1 MDSSERWQ
9 RKRAR
14 KKEARAEKRADLQAQ
29 YEEARRAAGPL
40 SGKAHLEGCL
50 SFLRWLCPR
59 CDYETDFVNHPT
71 KYGVG
76 SPDPDATAADE
87 AKQEQNH
94 ASGSVHWQ
102 KTAARHR
109 LEDWKKRCKRLLEQ
123 PGRPDVVL
131 DLSFT
136 GMGAGELRS
145 LALQV
150 CICYGASL
158 KPITGQPEPDPPRM
172 AIAGVRE
179 EALAALRRMQDFP
192 SWPVPLLPALEE
204 MPANLLHPRLVFLS
218 PDADA
223 TLTHFEGNV
232 TYVVGGIVDTGRWRK
247 ASLDHAT
254 SLRIESRRLPI
265 GEYATAMGAQ
275 PCVHILTVDHAF
287 LILAH
292 LRAAYRA
299 GVSPDWPAILRAVLP
314 PRKLKG
320 SCER

>member
-109 LEDWKKRCKRLLEQ
+109 LEDWKKRCKRTVCYAIVWLEDG
-123 PGRPDVVL
+123 PKNSPPARNGRPHWPSHVVA
-131 DLSFT
+131 T
-136 GMGAGELRS
+136 G
-145 LALQV
+145 
-150 CICYGASL
+150 
-158 KPITGQPEPDPPRM
+158 
-172 AIAGVRE
+172 
-179 EALAALRRMQDFP
+179 
-192 SWPVPLLPALEE
+192 
-204 MPANLLHPRLVFLS
+204 
-218 PDADA
+218 
-223 TLTHFEGNV
+223 HF
-232 TYVVGGIVDTGRWRK
+232 
-247 ASLDHAT
+247 
-254 SLRIESRRLPI
+254 
-265 GEYATAMGAQ
+265 
-275 PCVHILTVDHAF
+275 
-287 LILAH
+287 
-292 LRAAYRA
+292 
-299 GVSPDWPAILRAVLP
+299 
-314 PRKLKG
+314 
-320 SCER
+320 